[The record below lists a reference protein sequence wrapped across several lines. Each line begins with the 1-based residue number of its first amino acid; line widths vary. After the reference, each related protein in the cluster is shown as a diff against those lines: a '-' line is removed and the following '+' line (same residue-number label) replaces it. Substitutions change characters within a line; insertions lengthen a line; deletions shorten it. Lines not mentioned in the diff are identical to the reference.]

1 MGYTARKS
9 ERERESVIWKYMTY
23 LPLVSKEGL
32 RSKSDEV
39 LFNDV
44 WKWSDI
50 AGLRDMPP
58 KTHQKEKIF
67 LFLFLLLL
75 LLFSLRFEWETYK
88 QPTERAARFF
98 AIWFNHPHVDYDSL
112 SLSKGEGT
120 RNDGFFF
127 RYIYTHWTWNA
138 GWLDVLDMFIF
149 PLLNGEGKKFPF
161 YWYTQY
167 SFPYSFHNFFVVQH
181 SHSFLQD
188 GRVKMKILR
197 ISNRSPALRLSG
209 NSDDRG
215 PRSAPISWKSWNEH
229 SSDRNIRMSTQEKN
243 WLKRLDWRKLEFRYF
258 INILCT

>member
-112 SLSKGEGT
+112 SLSLKEKGQEMMA
-120 RNDGFFF
+120 FSFA
-127 RYIYTHWTWNA
+127 IYTRIERGMLADWMSWICLYFHYWMERERNSR
-138 GWLDVLDMFIF
+138 FID
-149 PLLNGEGKKFPF
+149 
-161 YWYTQY
+161 T
-167 SFPYSFHNFFVVQH
+167 HNIV
-181 SHSFLQD
+181 FLI
-188 GRVKMKILR
+188 V
-197 ISNRSPALRLSG
+197 
-209 NSDDRG
+209 
-215 PRSAPISWKSWNEH
+215 
-229 SSDRNIRMSTQEKN
+229 STIF
-243 WLKRLDWRKLEFRYF
+243 L
-258 INILCT
+258 